1 MANAWMTYAAPSSE
15 REVLIENTPGTTNLL
30 NSYLKAIL
38 WGFLCYKGIVGTR
51 LVIAISNSSM
61 MGLLNMSRVKDILK
75 DEIPAIIVVASN
87 IQHMLRFAEY
97 IRWMD
102 NSILV
107 HAQCLRIKHI
117 GKRGKLGLDAAA
129 NKRTKLYH
137 LNCKKYRFCT

>member
-1 MANAWMTYAAPSSE
+1 MTYAAPSSE

-30 NSYLKAIL
+30 NSYLKAIPC
-38 WGFLCYKGIVGTR
+38 GFLCYKGIVGTR

-97 IRWMD
+97 IR
-102 NSILV
+102 
-107 HAQCLRIKHI
+107 
-117 GKRGKLGLDAAA
+117 
-129 NKRTKLYH
+129 
-137 LNCKKYRFCT
+137 